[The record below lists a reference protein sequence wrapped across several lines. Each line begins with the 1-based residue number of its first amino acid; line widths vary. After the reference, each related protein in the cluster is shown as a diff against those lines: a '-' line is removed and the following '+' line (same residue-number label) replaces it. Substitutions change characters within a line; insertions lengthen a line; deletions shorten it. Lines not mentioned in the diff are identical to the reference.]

1 MKFQL
6 LLVAILF
13 AIFLSLGCK
22 KTESDAPI
30 NFTTS
35 LDSINQQLNIKDSIQ
50 LSLYLKSTMPRN
62 GIAISINVKRNDNQT
77 TTFNLDTITNSPTL
91 IFKTGGFRVQ
101 TSYTITIKVNS
112 RSVLTNNAIKT
123 YNAINDPLGRAT
135 ITYKSI
141 PFEISIPNYP
151 EPQFG
156 LASIQNG
163 NSGTLLYSVDGIEHI
178 IATPGTRYPSPPL
191 HFTKTPTTEWV
202 FEDYYW
208 DGKMDGARNYS
219 FLDKRGTIAYA
230 NHGTEAI
237 NPWPLGELYVVRTSG
252 QRLSWTKISELKSFF
267 HGVASGD
274 INNDGLPDI
283 VGVKFPGLTTGTWV
297 NNALEPYFQL
307 PNQQFQEQRNLMAL
321 SNAIDDHS
329 GSTALVLDV
338 MGDNRPEII
347 RCEYSGNLNNPSS
360 RYGFAIYKYNITT
373 NKYEF
378 VKKPASLGVFQNMNQ
393 GATSIQPGDFNRDG
407 NVDLAIAT
415 EGNPGNYIQIWNGN
429 GQGDFTPGQSL
440 LYTEDQVE
448 FREFEVADFD
458 EDGWL
463 DIILHPTRNTRSILF
478 FPNGGNS
485 PYGIVVQN
493 CLWKNNNGNFSFI
506 TKQLS
511 VPSINPGFLRGFFIN
526 GKIKFIGFESTPGFP
541 ANFNKF
547 SLHEIIISF

>member
-1 MKFQL
+1 MKYYFIAIAGL
-6 LLVAILF
+6 LFIL
-13 AIFLSLGCK
+13 LNGCK

-62 GIAISINVKRNDNQT
+62 GIAISINVKRNDNQS
-77 TTFNLDTITNSPTL
+77 TTFNLDTTTNNSTI

-163 NSGTLLYSVDGIEHI
+163 NSGTLLYTVDGIEHI

-191 HFTKTPTTEWV
+191 HFIKTPTTEWV

-274 INNDGLPDI
+274 LNNDELADI

-297 NNALEPYFQL
+297 NNALEPYYQL

-321 SNAIDDHS
+321 SSAIDDHS

-338 MGDNRPEII
+338 MGDNRPETW
-347 RCEYSGNLNNPSS
+347 RFS
-360 RYGFAIYKYNITT
+360 
-373 NKYEF
+373 KYE
-378 VKKPASLGVFQNMNQ
+378 PRS
-393 GATSIQPGDFNRDG
+393 DFN
-407 NVDLAIAT
+407 
-415 EGNPGNYIQIWNGN
+415 
-429 GQGDFTPGQSL
+429 
-440 LYTEDQVE
+440 
-448 FREFEVADFD
+448 
-458 EDGWL
+458 
-463 DIILHPTRNTRSILF
+463 
-478 FPNGGNS
+478 
-485 PYGIVVQN
+485 
-493 CLWKNNNGNFSFI
+493 
-506 TKQLS
+506 
-511 VPSINPGFLRGFFIN
+511 
-526 GKIKFIGFESTPGFP
+526 STWRF
-541 ANFNKF
+541 
-547 SLHEIIISF
+547 

>member
-13 AIFLSLGCK
+13 AILLSLGCK

-178 IATPGTRYPSPPL
+178 IATPGTRYPSPPS
-191 HFTKTPTTEWV
+191 HFIKTPTIVT
-202 FEDYYW
+202 
-208 DGKMDGARNYS
+208 GK
-219 FLDKRGTIAYA
+219 
-230 NHGTEAI
+230 
-237 NPWPLGELYVVRTSG
+237 
-252 QRLSWTKISELKSFF
+252 
-267 HGVASGD
+267 
-274 INNDGLPDI
+274 
-283 VGVKFPGLTTGTWV
+283 
-297 NNALEPYFQL
+297 
-307 PNQQFQEQRNLMAL
+307 
-321 SNAIDDHS
+321 
-329 GSTALVLDV
+329 
-338 MGDNRPEII
+338 
-347 RCEYSGNLNNPSS
+347 
-360 RYGFAIYKYNITT
+360 
-373 NKYEF
+373 
-378 VKKPASLGVFQNMNQ
+378 
-393 GATSIQPGDFNRDG
+393 
-407 NVDLAIAT
+407 
-415 EGNPGNYIQIWNGN
+415 QIGRAH
-429 GQGDFTPGQSL
+429 
-440 LYTEDQVE
+440 V
-448 FREFEVADFD
+448 
-458 EDGWL
+458 
-463 DIILHPTRNTRSILF
+463 
-478 FPNGGNS
+478 
-485 PYGIVVQN
+485 
-493 CLWKNNNGNFSFI
+493 
-506 TKQLS
+506 
-511 VPSINPGFLRGFFIN
+511 
-526 GKIKFIGFESTPGFP
+526 
-541 ANFNKF
+541 
-547 SLHEIIISF
+547 